1 MRHGRLIPTAAV
13 IVAAMAAFP
22 ALASAA
28 SFVDDSTADFG
39 AGNPGAAT
47 AVVDPGSVALRRTLV
62 NEDFSGAALPADLS
76 FTQWTSGSGT
86 ATVGSGTLS
95 VDGGRVNGARVFGP
109 GQILEFRAAF
119 AGPGAGTPLVPHESI
134 GLGDTLADGPW
145 AIFSTGSGAN
155 LKISTLNAAGG
166 TPVEATAIDGLVPGE
181 FHDFR
186 IEWSATDVKY
196 FVDNAPVGTA
206 QPFAPNP
213 AELRP
218 VVSDFDADV
227 TPMPVKVSAL
237 GMRVYATTPGAYES
251 PVHDAGD
258 TRALWGA
265 LTATA
270 TTPASTNLA
279 IETRSGNTPTP
290 DGSWS
295 TYTPLGTSSAIQ
307 SPSAR
312 YIQYRAT
319 LSNTTDN
326 SLTPSLDKVQIRY
339 DVDTTAPT
347 ATIDGVQVSGT
358 TARVSFSSPDADT
371 AAFQCSLDTGA
382 FAACASPK
390 ELAGLSV
397 GAHTVSVRP
406 IDKVGN
412 VGSPVSRS
420 FNVAASTSSSG
431 TSGTVDKT
439 APNVTLLSKSL
450 RASKRGTVGVKVGCP
465 ATETSC
471 KITVQLM
478 RGKTVAA
485 KKTVTVKGG
494 KTKTV
499 TLQLTKTI
507 RRQLS
512 SHHSL
517 KVTAVLSA
525 KDAAGN
531 QKTTKKSLTLRG

>member
-1 MRHGRLIPTAAV
+1 
-13 IVAAMAAFP
+13 VAAMAISP
-22 ALASAA
+22 AWASAA

-47 AVVDPGSVALRRTLV
+47 AVVDPGSVALKRTLV
-62 NEDFSGAALPADLS
+62 NEDFSGVTLPSDLS
-76 FTQWTSGSGT
+76 FTQWTPPSGT
-86 ATVGSGTLS
+86 VTVASGTVS

-119 AGPGAGTPLVPHESI
+119 AGPGATTPLVPHESI
-134 GLGDTLADGPW
+134 GFGDTLADGPW

-166 TPVEATAIDGLVPGE
+166 SPVEATAIDGLVPGE

-196 FVDNAPVGTA
+196 YVDNALVGTP

-213 AELRP
+213 AQLRP

-237 GMRVYATTPGAYES
+237 GMRLYSTSPGTYES
-251 PVHDAGD
+251 VVHDAGD

-270 TTPASTNLA
+270 TTPATTNLG

-295 TYTPLGTSSAIQ
+295 TYTPLSASGAIQ
-307 SPSAR
+307 SPGAR
-312 YIQYRAT
+312 YIQYRAA

-326 SLTPSLDKVQIRY
+326 SLTPSLDRVQIGY

-347 ATIDGVQVSGT
+347 AAIDGVQVSGT

-371 AAFQCSLDTGA
+371 AAFQCSLDNGA

-406 IDKVGN
+406 SDKVGN

-439 APNVTLLSKSL
+439 APKVTFAATSL

-471 KITVQLM
+471 KITVQLI

-485 KKTVTVKGG
+485 KNTVTVKGG

-499 TLQLTKTI
+499 TLQLTKAI

-531 QKTTKKSLTLRG
+531 KKTTKKSLTLRG